1 MTKWKLGLLG
11 SNILLDKNLMDS
23 WYLRL
28 FDKLINWSFIFPKH
42 FSSNPAHILKQWPSL
57 RLAEAHEPSW
67 HLAFFNAF
75 EEMFPWGPRSITY
88 EAEFKAMDFTV
99 PEQST
104 GGACVFKV
112 YFPGCLEH
120 LWDHQS
126 SKDQGPGQGSL
137 LLVCKGVYKKQN
149 LFNYTSKKKK
159 KKQNLLVRYS
169 FCLYFVCVEL
179 QISLFVSLLCVSS
192 CRWVRGGFFN

>member
-137 LLVCKGVYKKQN
+137 LL
-149 LFNYTSKKKK
+149 
-159 KKQNLLVRYS
+159 LLVS
-169 FCLYFVCVEL
+169 QPSCS
-179 QISLFVSLLCVSS
+179 SLMADLLTIQPSVLPEPLPSP
-192 CRWVRGGFFN
+192 VILNLTHYLLLFL